1 MREEE
6 EARRQEEQARQQM
19 LQEQKR
25 LELEREER
33 ERKRQENEIQ
43 QIKDRHLKEK
53 MQQISQTSHGQKIL
67 KKLDEDDIKKLDAEQ
82 IAAREAEELQK
93 ERRELLQKLK
103 TQEKK
108 VDYFERAKRIEEI
121 PLLQKAFEEKQVS
134 NMEVKNW
141 LVLPV
146 PS

>member
-1 MREEE
+1 LQEEE

-67 KKLDEDDIKKLDAEQ
+67 KKLNEDVGHPNFMSHCIKLSRSYG
-82 IAAREAEELQK
+82 ISH
-93 ERRELLQKLK
+93 
-103 TQEKK
+103 
-108 VDYFERAKRIEEI
+108 
-121 PLLQKAFEEKQVS
+121 S
-134 NMEVKNW
+134 NVNRMRKCFLCSLFLFLYE
-141 LVLPV
+141 
-146 PS
+146 

>member
-1 MREEE
+1 
-6 EARRQEEQARQQM
+6 

-67 KKLDEDDIKKLDAEQ
+67 KKLNEDVSHMNPLCIFTTYLLSLLMLLSENISHSLQVTVDN
-82 IAAREAEELQK
+82 IAQSPH
-93 ERRELLQKLK
+93 
-103 TQEKK
+103 
-108 VDYFERAKRIEEI
+108 
-121 PLLQKAFEEKQVS
+121 PLLRCLSQWVS
-134 NMEVKNW
+134 LHGYVAVQYRLK
-141 LVLPV
+141 
-146 PS
+146 

>member
-1 MREEE
+1 VQEEE
-6 EARRQEEQARQQM
+6 EARRQEEQARQHM

-67 KKLDEDDIKKLDAEQ
+67 KKLNED
-82 IAAREAEELQK
+82 
-93 ERRELLQKLK
+93 
-103 TQEKK
+103 
-108 VDYFERAKRIEEI
+108 
-121 PLLQKAFEEKQVS
+121 VS
-134 NMEVKNW
+134 CHTHMF
-141 LVLPV
+141 LVSFHETCVYSL
-146 PS
+146 

>member
-1 MREEE
+1 MQEEE

-67 KKLDEDDIKKLDAEQ
+67 KKLNEDVSCHKFVV
-82 IAAREAEELQK
+82 R
-93 ERRELLQKLK
+93 
-103 TQEKK
+103 
-108 VDYFERAKRIEEI
+108 
-121 PLLQKAFEEKQVS
+121 PLHNYGYVLS
-134 NMEVKNW
+134 CHEV
-141 LVLPV
+141 
-146 PS
+146 

>member
-1 MREEE
+1 
-6 EARRQEEQARQQM
+6 M

-67 KKLDEDDIKKLDAEQ
+67 KKLNEDVSCVEQ
-82 IAAREAEELQK
+82 VVVCGA
-93 ERRELLQKLK
+93 
-103 TQEKK
+103 
-108 VDYFERAKRIEEI
+108 
-121 PLLQKAFEEKQVS
+121 
-134 NMEVKNW
+134 
-141 LVLPV
+141 
-146 PS
+146 

>member
-1 MREEE
+1 
-6 EARRQEEQARQQM
+6 M

-67 KKLDEDDIKKLDAEQ
+67 KKLNEDVSRHTFIVSPLHNYGDRGLQ
-82 IAAREAEELQK
+82 IEVRAAILCLFFLTNIA
-93 ERRELLQKLK
+93 
-103 TQEKK
+103 
-108 VDYFERAKRIEEI
+108 
-121 PLLQKAFEEKQVS
+121 VS
-134 NMEVKNW
+134 IC
-141 LVLPV
+141 
-146 PS
+146 